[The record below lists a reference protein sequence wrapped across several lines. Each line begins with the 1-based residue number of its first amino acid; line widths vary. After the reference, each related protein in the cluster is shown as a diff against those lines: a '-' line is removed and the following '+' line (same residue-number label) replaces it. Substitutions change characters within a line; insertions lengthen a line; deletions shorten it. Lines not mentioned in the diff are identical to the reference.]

1 VLLFCCCSH
10 RNLACGLSGSS
21 PAQKVMPFFPR
32 ARRHGTSQI
41 LSGDDGGARPI
52 LYCVFV
58 SVGVYLGSAVAYHV
72 VGVIA
77 RLLPP
82 PPWSGASSFVRGLLV
97 GCVRHFPPAVV
108 RGPTWS
114 WRGSGESHLLFLKA
128 VAAAGG
134 SIGAVLSG
142 FPKISF
148 SLYVK
153 FRKSLVRAAPGC
165 FENPRDSA
173 PSCPA
178 LPPALCSH
186 RLLYLI

>member
-1 VLLFCCCSH
+1 MIYDAPFVSRCRIARDESFSAGSRRLVGGVGVRGRRLLLRPGAAADQTAWIPVVLLFCCCSH
-10 RNLACGLSGSS
+10 RNVACGLSGSS

-58 SVGVYLGSAVAYHV
+58 SVGGYLGSAVAYHV

-82 PPWSGASSFVRGLLV
+82 PPWSGASSFVGGLLV

-114 WRGSGESHLLFLKA
+114 
-128 VAAAGG
+128 
-134 SIGAVLSG
+134 
-142 FPKISF
+142 
-148 SLYVK
+148 
-153 FRKSLVRAAPGC
+153 
-165 FENPRDSA
+165 
-173 PSCPA
+173 
-178 LPPALCSH
+178 
-186 RLLYLI
+186 